1 MDRWSRNRSTL
12 STVVLLSKGFRSS
25 RFPPCEVVFINL
37 AYRPGES
44 PPFLSSVKG
53 RTGIL
58 WAQSRPCCLP
68 DGGKHLFH
76 GERFPARLLYAR
88 SFASLRTRDAN
99 IVHRF
104 SRPLICQI
112 ILALEKGTLVSDLGV
127 NGRSRAHGVRVSRK
141 TTRLN

>member
-1 MDRWSRNRSTL
+1 MDRWSRNCALNCGFAFRRISFISFSSMRSCIHKLGL
-12 STVVLLSKGFRSS
+12 SAR
-25 RFPPCEVVFINL
+25 
-37 AYRPGES
+37 ES

-58 WAQSRPCCLP
+58 WAQSRPCCLS
-68 DGGKHLFH
+68 DGRKHLFH
-76 GERFPARLLYAR
+76 GERFPAQLLYVRA
-88 SFASLRTRDAN
+88 FASLQTRDAN
-99 IVHRF
+99 IVHRS